1 MQWTMNNS
9 LSGPLDFFFSFVLD
23 HEAHGKR
30 LSAWPLHRRI
40 NLNRRQSY
48 AAKTR
53 DVLELSNY
61 VIRGGIS
68 LKKMGFKGRKKRK
81 EKSAGPFSYLSSMMT

>member
-1 MQWTMNNS
+1 MGVMWDAMDDEQFVEWS
-9 LSGPLDFFFSFVLD
+9 PRCFFVLD
-23 HEAHGKR
+23 HAAHGKR
-30 LSAWPLHRRI
+30 LSAWPLHRRM

-48 AAKTR
+48 AAKTQ

-68 LKKMGFKGRKKRK
+68 
-81 EKSAGPFSYLSSMMT
+81 